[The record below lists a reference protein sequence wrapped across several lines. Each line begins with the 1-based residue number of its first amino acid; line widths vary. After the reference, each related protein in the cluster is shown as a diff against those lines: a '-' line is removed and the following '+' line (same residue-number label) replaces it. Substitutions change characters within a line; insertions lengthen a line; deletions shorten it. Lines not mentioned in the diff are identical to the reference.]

1 MTSFSCFEFSL
12 GTCRTHLLQYSSDDD
27 VINVTNRVGA
37 SSTSESA
44 EECVTS
50 RLSDSVFV
58 ETECKAGTPDAV
70 ARSGLVTDVHVR
82 CFVCVTSVFTRYMTS
97 LDSIHDQPK
106 LHASLFVIDLNP

>member
-37 SSTSESA
+37 SSA

-58 ETECKAGTPDAV
+58 ETECKAGTPDPV
-70 ARSGLVTDVHVR
+70 ARSGLVTYVR
-82 CFVCVTSVFTRYMTS
+82 CCVFVTSVFSRYIIS
-97 LDSIHDQPK
+97 LDSIHDQAK